1 MGPVAYWTPYLFTN
15 ANVHRRVFTMK
26 ISIERLRWSWRRSLL
41 VMLSVGLS
49 VGASQAT
56 AEKIV
61 LATGADPCFG
71 VFYVPHEIGA
81 FKEAGLETELVTGA
95 SGSRQ
100 VPFILTGDFHFAMGS
115 GGACMTTH
123 DKDPAK
129 AAMFASGSGY
139 RGYDGVVS
147 RDDIADLVALKG
159 KKVGLALGTGSE
171 TFFTTVVEK
180 AGHAITDYE
189 VIPVEAPEMVAA
201 LERGDID
208 AYAAWEPW
216 VSRGVISIPG
226 THQMLS
232 SEGLWEPVNAICG
245 NKQWAEANPEDAAT
259 LFRVMAETAAKMAAD
274 PDWAA
279 GVISK
284 VIKLDPDLS
293 RSITKKCSFMTHLN
307 QLVIDGMVNDY
318 NNLVLREVMPKDPS
332 KDWWRGYLY
341 DKPLKAAAPGNVS
354 YSMPGN

>member
-1 MGPVAYWTPYLFTN
+1 MNLLSSGGAIVLSWS
-15 ANVHRRVFTMK
+15 RRK
-26 ISIERLRWSWRRSLL
+26 
-41 VMLSVGLS
+41 LSVCALVALS
-49 VGASQAT
+49 FVAVPAS

-81 FKEAGLETELVTGA
+81 FKDAGLETELVTGA

-123 DKDPAK
+123 DKDPDK
-129 AAMFASGSGY
+129 VGMFASGSGY

-147 RDDIADLVALKG
+147 RDDIADLAALKG
-159 KKVGLALGTGSE
+159 HRVGLAMGTGSE

-180 AGHAITDYE
+180 AGFSITDYE
-189 VIPVEAPEMVAA
+189 VFPVEAPEMVAA

-208 AYAAWEPW
+208 AYAAWEPL

-245 NKQWAEANPEDAAT
+245 NKQWAEANPADAET
-259 LFRVMAETAAKMAAD
+259 LFRVMAETAAKMKAD
-274 PDWAA
+274 TDWAA
-279 GVISK
+279 TVISK
-284 VIKLDPDLS
+284 VIKLDLDLS
-293 RSITKKCSFMTHLN
+293 KSITKKCSFMTHLDKT
-307 QLVIDGMVNDY
+307 VIDGQINDY
-318 NNLVLREVMPKDPS
+318 NNLVLRDVMPANPS
-332 KDWWRGYLY
+332 KDWWRSYLY
-341 DKPLKAAAPGNVS
+341 DKTLKAAAPGNVS
-354 YSMPGN
+354 YTLPGN

>member
-1 MGPVAYWTPYLFTN
+1 MNLLSSGTDIALLWS
-15 ANVHRRVFTMK
+15 RRK
-26 ISIERLRWSWRRSLL
+26 ISVCALL
-41 VMLSVGLS
+41 ALSFFS
-49 VGASQAT
+49 VPAT

-81 FKEAGLETELVTGA
+81 FKDAGLETELVTGA

-123 DKDPAK
+123 DKDPDK

-147 RDDIADLVALKG
+147 RDDIADLAALRG
-159 KKVGLALGTGSE
+159 KRVGLAMGTGSE

-180 AGHAITDYE
+180 AGYSITDYE
-189 VIPVEAPEMVAA
+189 VFPVEAPEMVAA

-245 NKQWAEANPEDAAT
+245 NKAWAEANPADAET
-259 LFRVMAETAAKMAAD
+259 LFRVMAETAAKMRAD
-274 PDWAA
+274 TDWAA
-279 GVISK
+279 TVISK
-284 VIKLDPDLS
+284 VIKLDLDLS
-293 RSITKKCSFMTHLN
+293 KSITKKCSFMTHLDKT
-307 QLVIDGMVNDY
+307 VIDGMINDY
-318 NNLVLREVMPKDPS
+318 NNLVLRDVMPANPS
-332 KDWWRGYLY
+332 KDWWRSYLY
-341 DKPLKAAAPGNVS
+341 DKTLKAAAPGNVS
-354 YSMPGN
+354 YTLPGN